1 MADWFASLA
10 NQAMQLVDSYAD
22 SLVNQA
28 NEAQEKIRTEQQK
41 ILEEE
46 QSKKSQLSNSNK
58 QLPWETTDKSLQ
70 GLSSGLMDAILKLS
84 LNEKNFTIVP
94 ENSSSIYFDFS
105 DFISTAFRLLKID
118 ANLAYIHSKVSPK
131 MDEQAFWCNYYCR
144 IVYLRAKSGIDGM
157 EAKME
162 SAQYVESDL
171 IFPPNARPA
180 INISST
186 VPVGYDTMN
195 VKGGYQVSSTSPLT
209 SDTTSSSAKQI
220 DIISSTTK
228 TSTKGDKAATDDDL
242 DLNDLDDLDLDGLDD
257 EIGDSFEEVEKSDCT
272 SSDELEAQIALELAQ
287 FEDDD

>member
-46 QSKKSQLSNSNK
+46 QCKKSHLSNSSK

-70 GLSSGLMDAILKLS
+70 GLSSGLMEAILKLS
-84 LNEKNFTIVP
+84 LNEKNFTITP
-94 ENSSSIYFDFS
+94 ENSSSVYFDFS

-162 SAQYVESDL
+162 SAQFVESDL
-171 IFPPNARPA
+171 IFPPNAPPA
-180 INISST
+180 INTYT
-186 VPVGYDTMN
+186 VPAAKDTMHG
-195 VKGGYQVSSTSPLT
+195 KGGYQVSYTTPLP
-209 SDTTSSSAKQI
+209 SDTTSSSTKQV
-220 DIISSTTK
+220 DVMSSTAK
-228 TSTKGDKAATDDDL
+228 TSTKDDKKATDDDL

>member
-46 QSKKSQLSNSNK
+46 QSKKSQLSNSSK

-70 GLSSGLMDAILKLS
+70 GLSSGLMEVILKLS
-84 LNEKNFTIVP
+84 LNEKNFTITP
-94 ENSSSIYFDFS
+94 ENSSSVYFDFS

-157 EAKME
+157 EAKMD

-171 IFPPNARPA
+171 IFPPNAPPA
-180 INISST
+180 KNTYT
-186 VPVGYDTMN
+186 VPVAHDTMN
-195 VKGGYQVSSTSPLT
+195 VKGGYQVSSTTPLP
-209 SDTTSSSAKQI
+209 SDTASSSARQV
-220 DIISSTTK
+220 DIISSTAK
-228 TSTKGDKAATDDDL
+228 TSMKDDKKITDDDL

-287 FEDDD
+287 FEEDD